1 MVETVKMKHSY
12 FEIDKYGDLKKTSQ
26 AIKVKH
32 SYFEIDKGGELKETS
47 QDLKKNPETKKNF
60 FTDSVYMNIG
70 YNLVTPI
77 LLGVIIGLA
86 LDSRFHSKP
95 VFTVFFIFIGMVSSF
110 YNLFRLI
117 K

>member
-1 MVETVKMKHSY
+1 MKYNY
-12 FEIDKYGDLKKTSQ
+12 FEIDKHGDLKKTSQ
-26 AIKVKH
+26 AVKIKH

-47 QDLKKNPETKKNF
+47 QVLKKKLQTKKNF

-77 LLGVIIGLA
+77 LLGVIIGLT

-95 VFTVFFIFIGMVSSF
+95 VFTIFFIFLGAVSSF

>member
-1 MVETVKMKHSY
+1 MVEAVKMINNY
-12 FEIDKYGDLKKTSQ
+12 FEIDKHGDLKKTSQ
-26 AIKVKH
+26 
-32 SYFEIDKGGELKETS
+32 
-47 QDLKKNPETKKNF
+47 DLKRKSKTKKNF

-95 VFTVFFIFIGMVSSF
+95 VFTVFFIFLGTVSSF